1 MGITFLTGASS
12 GIGRSLALRLAASG
26 ESIAAIA
33 RRRDLLD
40 SLVAEIEAGGGRAL
54 AVPCDV
60 TDPEAV
66 REGFEHAASA
76 LGAPTRL
83 IANAGGA
90 VPSGKGNQAFSA
102 ESFKAGIELNLL
114 SVAYCV
120 EAVLPGMLERG
131 SGHLVCT
138 SSLAGV
144 RGLPGAVS
152 YSAAKG
158 ALTNFMESLR
168 IELRPRG
175 IDVTVILPGFVRNRP
190 GAKRR
195 RPFVVE
201 LEDATARM
209 QRVIEAR
216 RSYDAFP
223 RSLVALVTLGR
234 HLPASLYD
242 RLLGRALDGSRDG

>member
-26 ESIAAIA
+26 ESIAAVA

-40 SLVAEIEAGGGRAL
+40 SLVAEIESGGGRAL

-60 TDPEAV
+60 TDPGAV
-66 REGFEHAASA
+66 GEGFAHAARV

-90 VPSGKGNQAFSA
+90 VPGQKGGDAFSA
-102 ESFKAGIELNLL
+102 ENFKASIELNLL

-120 EAVLPGMLERG
+120 EAVLPAMLERG

-144 RGLPGAVS
+144 RGLPGAAG

-190 GAKRR
+190 AAKKR

-223 RSLVALVTLGR
+223 LGLVALVNLGR
-234 HLPASLYD
+234 LLPAALYD
-242 RLLGRALDGSRDG
+242 RLLGRASTGLGDG